1 MKQFLLLTFSLLLS
15 VPLLL
20 NGQITLESS
29 DYFPA
34 IGDTLRTVTDN
45 APSGVSITAPGG
57 DQSWNFTGLQNSFSL
72 ELAVSDPAG
81 GNSSGN
87 YPAANILL
95 EQAAGGEGY
104 YLSNS
109 SRFAILGY
117 AGTDPLGQGFEV
129 NAPFLPEY
137 VERWAPLNF
146 FDLRNHES
154 ALTVSIAAD
163 DIPGNIFDGLPITP
177 DSIRVR
183 VATTRTDLVDAWGTL
198 SIPGGEYDV
207 LREKRTEYR
216 DVRLDAKIGPF
227 PWVDITD
234 LALGSLPIDALGTDT
249 IVTYSFWSGD
259 AKEAIAV
266 INADPGGTQV
276 ESVTYKDNGV
286 VSSNSTIVVAEPSF
300 SIFPNPAI
308 VHTSFEFNNIPAGN
322 YTMDVYNLVGRSV
335 WRDNYQMNG
344 HQIERFN
351 VTRLR
356 KGIYLCVLTNDKGE
370 RISVKRLL
378 VSTP

>member
-15 VPLLL
+15 MPLLL
-20 NGQITLESS
+20 NGQITLEST

-45 APSGVSITAPGG
+45 APTGVSITTPGG
-57 DQSWNFTGLQNSFSL
+57 SQSWNFTSLQNSFSQ
-72 ELAVSDPAG
+72 ELAVGDPSGGTSAG
-81 GNSSGN
+81 S
-87 YPAANILL
+87 YPTANVLMD
-95 EQAAGGEGY
+95 QAAGGEGY
-104 YLSNS
+104 YISNS
-109 SRFAILGY
+109 TQFAILGY

-129 NAPFLPEY
+129 NAPFIPEY

-154 ALTVSIAAD
+154 ALTIAIAAD

-198 SIPGGEYDV
+198 SIPGGDYDV

-227 PWVDITD
+227 PWADITD
-234 LALGSLPIDALGTDT
+234 LALDALPIDALGSDT
-249 IVTYSFWSGD
+249 IVTYSFWSDD

-266 INADPGGTQV
+266 INADPTGTQV
-276 ESVTYKDNGV
+276 ERVTYKDNGV
-286 VSSNSTIVVAEPSF
+286 VSNNNTVVVSAPSF
-300 SIFPNPAI
+300 SIYPNPAI
-308 VHTSFEFNNIPAGN
+308 VNTRFEFNNVPVGN
-322 YTMDVYNLVGRSV
+322 YTMDVYNLAGRSV
-335 WRDNYQMNG
+335 WRDSYRMNG
-344 HQIERFN
+344 HHVENFN
-351 VTRLR
+351 VTRLK
-356 KGIYLCVLTNDKGE
+356 KGMYLCVLSNDKGE
-370 RISVKRLL
+370 RIGVKRLL
-378 VSTP
+378 VTTP

>member
-1 MKQFLLLTFSLLLS
+1 MKQFLHLTFYLLLS
-15 VPLLL
+15 LPLLL
-20 NGQITLESS
+20 NGQITLQSG

-34 IGDTLRTVTDN
+34 VGDTLRTVTDN
-45 APSGVSITAPGG
+45 TPTGVSITAPGG
-57 DQSWNFTGLQNSFSL
+57 NQSWDFTSLQNSFSQ
-72 ELAVSDPAG
+72 ERAVSDPAG
-81 GNSSGN
+81 GTSAGS
-87 YPAANILL
+87 YPSANILL
-95 EQAAGGEGY
+95 DQAAGGEGY

-109 SRFAILGY
+109 TKFAILGY
-117 AGTDPLGQGFEV
+117 AGTDPLGQGLEV

-146 FDLRNHES
+146 FDLRNHAS
-154 ALTVSIAAD
+154 ALTIAIAAD
-163 DIPGNIFDGLPITP
+163 DIPGNIFEGLPITP

-227 PWVDITD
+227 PWADITD
-234 LALGSLPIDALGTDT
+234 LALDALPIDALGTDT

-266 INADPGGTQV
+266 INADPSGAQV
-276 ESVTYKDNGV
+276 ESVTFKDNGV
-286 VSSNSTIVVAEPSF
+286 ISSNNTIVVAPPSF
-300 SIFPNPAI
+300 SIYPNPAI
-308 VHTSFEFNNIPAGN
+308 VHTRFEFNNIPAGN
-322 YTMDVYNLVGRSV
+322 YTMDVYNLLGRSV
-335 WRDNYQMNG
+335 WRDNYRMNG
-344 HQIERFN
+344 YQIENFN
-351 VTRLR
+351 VTRLK
-356 KGIYLCVLTNDKGE
+356 KGIYLCVLSNDKGE

>member
-45 APSGVSITAPGG
+45 APSGISITAPGG
-57 DQSWNFTGLQNSFSL
+57 DQNWNFTNLQNSFSQ
-72 ELAVSDPAG
+72 ERAVGDPASG
-81 GNSSGN
+81 TSSGN

-109 SRFAILGY
+109 TQFAILGY

-129 NAPFLPEY
+129 NAPFIPEY

-154 ALTVSIAAD
+154 ALTIAIAAD

-227 PWVDITD
+227 PWADITD

-266 INADPGGTQV
+266 IDADPTGTQV
-276 ESVTYKDNGV
+276 ERVTFKDNGV
-286 VSSNSTIVVAEPSF
+286 VSSNNTIAVVQPSF
-300 SIFPNPAI
+300 SIYPNPAI
-308 VHTSFEFNNIPAGN
+308 VYTSFEFNDIPTGN
-322 YTMDVYNLVGRSV
+322 YTMDVYNLAGRSV
-335 WRDNYQMNG
+335 WRDNYRISG
-344 HQIERFN
+344 YQIERFN

-356 KGIYLCVLTNDKGE
+356 KGIYLCVLSNDKGE
-370 RISVKRLL
+370 RISVKRLF